1 MRKMAIISIV
11 DPLNFLVI
19 IILYLTRD
27 SDTLYLLEKS
37 STNNRIRELRQHFKT
52 VQKIFLVSIMKL
64 GF

>member
-19 IILYLTRD
+19 IIMYLTRD

-37 STNNRIRELRQHFKT
+37 
-52 VQKIFLVSIMKL
+52 
-64 GF
+64 